1 MMPPVRG
8 LLAAGALLFAGA
20 CGIKILPAPKGGARE
35 LDLVVATKARDVA
48 LVRQLLST
56 GADPNGMVDF
66 EGSSHSAWEYSLTQ
80 MRTRYPETVEIV
92 MLMIKAGAKPE
103 SAWGGG
109 VRQGIG
115 RPSEKLPLQIA
126 MLNPNV
132 EVIRALFDAGM
143 SPRVGGQ
150 ALETAVETGQTEIV
164 HLLVERGVDVNTT
177 AGAITPLLAAIEARN
192 FALMTYLEE
201 HGAREKP

>member
-1 MMPPVRG
+1 MMPTVRG
-8 LLAAGALLFAGA
+8 LLAAGAIVLASA
-20 CGIKILPAPKGGARE
+20 CGIEILPAPHGGARE
-35 LDLVVATKARDVA
+35 LDLVVATKARDVTR
-48 LVRQLLST
+48 VTQLLST

-92 MLMIKAGAKPE
+92 KLMIKAGAKPE
-103 SAWGGG
+103 SAWGGA
-109 VRQGIG
+109 VRGGIG
-115 RPSEKLPLQIA
+115 RPSEKLPIQIV
-126 MLNPNV
+126 MMNPNV
-132 EVIRALFDAGM
+132 EVIRALLDAGM
-143 SPRVGGQ
+143 RPQICGQ
-150 ALETAVETGQTEIV
+150 ALATAVEDGETEIV

-177 AGAITPLLAAIEARN
+177 AGAIPPLLAAVETRN

>member
-1 MMPPVRG
+1 MTAQSRG
-8 LLAAGALLFAGA
+8 LLAAAALVLAAA
-20 CGIKILPAPKGGARE
+20 CGIKILPAPHGGPKE
-35 LDLVVATKARDVA
+35 TDLVVATKARDVA
-48 LVRQLLST
+48 LVRRLLSS

-92 MLMIKAGAKPE
+92 KLMIGAGAAPE

-109 VRQGIG
+109 VRAGIG
-115 RPSEKLPLQIA
+115 RPSEKLPIQIA
-126 MLNPNV
+126 MMNPNV
-132 EVIRALFDAGM
+132 EVVRALLDAGM
-143 SPRVGGQ
+143 RPRVGGA
-150 ALETAVETGQTEIV
+150 ALVTAVEKGEIEIV

-177 AGAITPLLAAIEARN
+177 AGAIPPLLAAIEARN
-192 FALMTYLEE
+192 VALMTYLED

>member
-1 MMPPVRG
+1 MMPPVRR
-8 LLAAGALLFAGA
+8 LLAAGALVLASA

-35 LDLVVATKARDVA
+35 LDLVVATKARDIARVT
-48 LVRQLLST
+48 QLLST

-80 MRTRYPETVEIV
+80 MRTRYPETIEIV
-92 MLMIKAGAKPE
+92 KLMIKAGAKPE

-109 VRQGIG
+109 VRGGIG
-115 RPSEKLPLQIA
+115 RPSEKLPIQIV

-132 EVIRALFDAGM
+132 EVIRALLDAGM
-143 SPRVGGQ
+143 RPRVCGEALSMAVEGG
-150 ALETAVETGQTEIV
+150 ETAIV
-164 HLLVERGVDVNTT
+164 HLLVERGVDVNST
-177 AGAITPLLAAIEARN
+177 AGAITPLLAAIDARN
-192 FALMTYLEE
+192 VALMTYLEE

>member
-1 MMPPVRG
+1 MTVPGRG
-8 LLAAGALLFAGA
+8 LAAAAVLVLAAA
-20 CGIKILPAPKGGARE
+20 CGIQALPAPHGGPRE
-35 LDLVVATKARDVA
+35 LELVVATRARDVTR
-48 LVRQLLST
+48 VQQLLST

-80 MRTRYPETVEIV
+80 MRTRYPDTIQIV
-92 MLMIKAGAKPE
+92 LLMIKSGAKPE
-103 SAWGGG
+103 SAWGGA
-109 VRQGIG
+109 VANGIA
-115 RPSEKLPLQIA
+115 RPGEKLPIQVA

-132 EVIRALFDAGM
+132 EVIRALLDAGM
-143 SPRVGGQ
+143 RPRVGGQ
-150 ALETAVETGQTEIV
+150 ALVSAVEEGETEIV

-192 FALMTYLEE
+192 FALMTYLED